1 MADAKMS
8 DVDGALY
15 VEIQR
20 FLFREAAL
28 LDRKDYAGW
37 LALLTGDIHY
47 RVMAQVSRDA
57 GAAPADYAIVDEN
70 LVGLKSRVDQIS
82 NPRLTRAENPPSL
95 TRRIVSNV
103 EAQYAEDGNG
113 FSVTSYLLAYR
124 SRPSVPEGGFY
135 VAERHDVLRKV
146 GADWRLARRL
156 VRLDQY
162 MLFDGSL
169 STLL

>member
-1 MADAKMS
+1 MTHTDKR

-37 LALLTGDIHY
+37 FALLTDDIHY

-57 GAAPADYAIVDEN
+57 AASPVDYAIVDEN
-70 LVGLKSRVDQIS
+70 LVGLKSRIDQIS

-95 TRRIVSNV
+95 TRRVVSNV
-103 EAQYAEDGNG
+103 EAQLGETENDL
-113 FSVTSYLLAYR
+113 SVMSYLLAFR
-124 SRPSVPEGGFY
+124 NRPSAPEGGFY
-135 VAERHDVLRKV
+135 VAERRDVLRKV
-146 GADWRLARRL
+146 GTEWRLARRL
-156 VRLDQY
+156 VRLDQFV
-162 MLFDGSL
+162 LFDGSL
-169 STLL
+169 STIL